1 MNVEESPLLREFKTF
16 LQATLVAFGSDGAL
30 FSLVNQKFSEDW
42 VGSPSL
48 KEYATKLGFAGTK
61 GILKLLQSIPDQ
73 VSILVNPTGEVIL
86 KPVPMEETRD
96 NLAKI
101 DATNRELKAE
111 KMRRQQFHGP
121 LPAAVTAQ
129 LAAAMMPGWPP
140 QVPVHPL
147 ASVFNASIKRSAATP
162 SAAGLFP
169 APAKKKI
176 NPNLIPLG
184 PTRIAQC
191 DSANNIADNGSA
203 NKVTNDANGSAN
215 KITNYANGHASK
227 VTNDANGSASKVTS
241 GANGNASKVTSG
253 ANGNA
258 SKVTSGANGN
268 ASKVTSGANGH
279 ASIVTNDAN
288 GSANKITNYAN
299 GNASKVTS
307 GANGNASK
315 VTSGANGHASIV
327 TNDANGSASKVTN
340 DANGSATK
348 ITNYANGNAS
358 KVTSGA
364 NGNASKVTSGAN
376 QSPSKVTSCANKIA
390 NGSPSKV
397 TSGANKITNGANA
410 NPSKVTSGANGSA
423 KIARNASAIGTNG
436 STAVTR
442 TTSATEQRQQNI
454 KIRKVSF
461 EKAMRYMEREAWK
474 RAEKRSDAYYEEDFR
489 TPASPRNATPE
500 PRPPANEPGKVPQ
513 AEPTDERGEKPAP
526 KNAND
531 QLVCEEKSESDEED
545 KEKEEEGHSDNGWE
559 FVARLLNCDEGAE
572 EGADKECATFLHR
585 FAQMYER
592 PVPEGIYRLVY
603 IFRQNGGSFN
613 RIDLLERKYLDT
625 YGTRLSTSE
634 RNRLLGAPTATR
646 IAKDSFS
653 KASYQGLF
661 RISERV
667 SNCYGVALL
676 PCLTGRCVDSSMFL
690 TAHSLSATSP
700 CRPSTSAT
708 TKAVSPAPQT
718 QAQKPNQQPNL
729 PSNNN
734 AHCQFGGQKIDSVL
748 SSYAVLLDSLKEAP
762 LSPPFSVNQ
771 LVLFRLAKLGLCHGK
786 IVRQDNQHLVVKHL
800 DSQKEY
806 FVNIDAVYA
815 FPSQLLKEHS
825 AKPRSCSKMA
835 CHPGTQ
841 FNFLIPVNG
850 QQFRCF

>member
-1 MNVEESPLLREFKTF
+1 MNVEESPFLREFKTF

-140 QVPVHPL
+140 KVPVHPL
-147 ASVFNASIKRSAATP
+147 ASVFNASIKRTAATP

-215 KITNYANGHASK
+215 K
-227 VTNDANGSASKVTS
+227 VTNDANGSANKVTND
-241 GANGNASKVTSG
+241 ANGNASKVTSG

-258 SKVTSGANGN
+258 SK
-268 ASKVTSGANGH
+268 
-279 ASIVTNDAN
+279 VTNDAN

-315 VTSGANGHASIV
+315 VTSGANG
-327 TNDANGSASKVTN
+327 
-340 DANGSATK
+340 
-348 ITNYANGNAS
+348 NAS

-364 NGNASKVTSGAN
+364 NGRTNKITNGANASAGKVPSAAN

-390 NGSPSKV
+390 NASPSK
-397 TSGANKITNGANA
+397 I
-410 NPSKVTSGANGSA
+410 TSGANGSA

-436 STAVTR
+436 STTVTR

-513 AEPTDERGEKPAP
+513 AEPTDKRGEKPAP
-526 KNAND
+526 KNTND
-531 QLVCEEKSESDEED
+531 QLVCEEESDEED
-545 KEKEEEGHSDNGWE
+545 NEKEEEEHSDNGWE
-559 FVARLLNCDEGAE
+559 FVDRLLNCDELPVE
-572 EGADKECATFLHR
+572 EVDKECATFLHR
-585 FAQMYER
+585 FVQMYER

-603 IFRQNGGSFN
+603 IFRQNGGLFS

-625 YGTRLSTSE
+625 YGTRLSTNE
-634 RNRLLGAPTATR
+634 RNRLLGAPAITR

-653 KASYQGLF
+653 KASYPGLF
-661 RISERV
+661 RVSERV

-676 PCLTGRCVDSSMFL
+676 PCLTGRCVDPSMFL
-690 TAHSLSATSP
+690 TAHSPSATSP
-700 CRPSTSAT
+700 FRPSTSAPA
-708 TKAVSPAPQT
+708 KAVSPAPQT

-729 PSNNN
+729 PPNNN
-734 AHCQFGGQKIDSVL
+734 AHCQLTHFGGQKIDSVL

-762 LSPPFSVNQ
+762 LSPPFSVDQ

-800 DSQKEY
+800 DTQKEY

-841 FNFLIPVNG
+841 LNFIVPANG